1 MLKMALIGCGRISP
15 KHIEAVVENR
25 DLVTLQAVCDLFVQK
40 AEATAEKVEKTLGY
54 KPQVYVDYKKIL
66 QMDDIDFVA
75 ISTPSGTH
83 YQITIDALSSGK
95 HVLVEKPMALS
106 TVHMRQMIEL
116 AREKKLKL
124 GVCFQNRFNPPVQEL
139 RKKIENNSFGRIFY
153 GTVSVRWNRNRDYY
167 EQASWRGTWQQDGGV
182 LMNQSIHGIDLLQW
196 MLGGKP
202 KRVLGLIKNMN
213 HPYIESEDLGI
224 GIVEFESG
232 AVGIVEGTSN
242 IYNRNL
248 EEVLSIF
255 GEKGTVK
262 IGGLAVNRI
271 EVWRFTNEETHPYM
285 NLPDPE
291 TVYGRGHVALYRDF
305 CESLIA
311 DRDPYITGEEGRSA
325 VEIILAIYKSAL
337 EKRWIELPM
346 EFSTED
352 MKRWSP

>member
-15 KHIEAVVENR
+15 KHIEAIVENR
-25 DLVTLQAVCDLFVQK
+25 NLVRLEAVCDLIPQK
-40 AEATAEKVEKTLGY
+40 AETTAEKVEKTLGY
-54 KPQVYVDYKKIL
+54 RPQVYVDYKEIL
-66 QMDDIDFVA
+66 KMDDIDFVA
-75 ISTPSGTH
+75 IATPSGTH
-83 YQITIDALSSGK
+83 YQIAMDALSSGK

-106 TVHMRQMIEL
+106 TVHIRQMIDL
-116 AREKKLKL
+116 AKEKKLKL

-153 GTVSVRWNRNRDYY
+153 GTVSVRWNRNREYY

-232 AVGIVEGTSN
+232 TIGVIEGTSN
-242 IYNRNL
+242 IYNKNL

-271 EVWRFTNEETHPYM
+271 EVWRFPNEENHPYM

-291 TVYGRGHVALYRDF
+291 TVYGKGHVALYRDF
-305 CESLIA
+305 CDALIIG
-311 DRDPYITGEEGRSA
+311 RDPYITGEEGRNA
-325 VEIILAIYKSAL
+325 VEIILAIYKSAF
-337 EKRWIELPM
+337 EERWIELPI
-346 EFSTED
+346 EFSTEE
-352 MKRWSP
+352 MKRWSS